1 MVISLYLTV
10 VMFFLF
16 IFFNYKKRL
25 HLYEIFFIWMT
36 VWIILHSVSSIL
48 LFNLHVIALSER
60 MSYFIVYFL
69 KRLFLHPLIIIVFFD
84 LYARMKKRSW
94 KFFIILF
101 SIISMSLTEFIF
113 IKIGVIRSTTNNFFL
128 YSLSEWTFTV
138 LTTFTF
144 WIWYR
149 KKRLMRE

>member
-10 VMFFLF
+10 LMFLFF

-25 HLYEIFFIWMT
+25 HLFEIFFIWMT
-36 VWIILHSVSSIL
+36 VWIILHSVSSVL
-48 LFNLHVIALSER
+48 LFNLHVIELSER
-60 MSYFIVYFL
+60 MSYFIIYFL
-69 KRLFLHPLIIIVFFD
+69 KRLLLHPLIIIACFD
-84 LYARMKKRSW
+84 LYARMKKGSW
-94 KFFIILF
+94 KLLIIFF
-101 SIISMSLTEFIF
+101 SIIIMSLTEYIF
-113 IKIGVIRSTTNNFFL
+113 IKIGVIHSTTNHFFL

-138 LTTFTF
+138 LTTFML

>member
-1 MVISLYLTV
+1 MVISLFLTV

-16 IFFNYKKRL
+16 IFVNYKKRL
-25 HLYEIFFIWMT
+25 HLFEIFFIWMT

-60 MSYFIVYFL
+60 MSSFIIYFL

-84 LYARMKKRSW
+84 LYIRMKKRTL
-94 KFFIILF
+94 KFFIIIL
-101 SIISMSLTEFIF
+101 SIISMSLTEYIF
-113 IKIGVIRSTTNNFFL
+113 IKIGVIHSTTDHFFL
-128 YSLSEWTFTV
+128 YSLTEWTFTV
-138 LTTFTF
+138 VTTFTL